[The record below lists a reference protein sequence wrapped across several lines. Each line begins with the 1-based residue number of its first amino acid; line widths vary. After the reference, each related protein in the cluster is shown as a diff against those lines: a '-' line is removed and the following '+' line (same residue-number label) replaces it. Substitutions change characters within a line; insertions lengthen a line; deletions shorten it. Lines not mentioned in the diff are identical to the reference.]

1 MKKIPIVIAIVAMG
15 VIVYFLAAPNKSE
28 TPDSTSSVKMAAPLT
43 GPDLNG
49 KPLSLSDFS
58 GKVVLVDY
66 WATWCDPCRAEIPG
80 LVKLYDRLKGKGF
93 VILGVDMDEE
103 GAKAVKP
110 FMVQQPINYPIILNG
125 GERAPKGWV
134 VPGLPTAYLISRDGR
149 VLKRWFGE
157 KDFDELDAAVNA
169 AL

>member
-1 MKKIPIVIAIVAMG
+1 
-15 VIVYFLAAPNKSE
+15 
-28 TPDSTSSVKMAAPLT
+28 
-43 GPDLNG
+43 
-49 KPLSLSDFS
+49 
-58 GKVVLVDY
+58 
-66 WATWCDPCRAEIPG
+66 
-80 LVKLYDRLKGKGF
+80 
-93 VILGVDMDEE
+93 
-103 GAKAVKP
+103 
-110 FMVQQPINYPIILNG
+110 MVQQPINYPIILNG